1 MWNIVDGLVN
11 RKKMRAAYDH
21 HRAPGGILV
30 AGGTEEEDRKGRS
43 MTFGSLSHGFISVIG
58 RRRVMEDAVT
68 VAIGG
73 IDSYDFFAVYDGHG
87 GANTT
92 AACRERLHLIVAQ
105 EVKERRKRE
114 GCGGGWEDLMAAC
127 FLKMDEEVTGA
138 GRDASSVGP
147 SALVVMVDEEELVVA
162 NRGNSRIVLCRA
174 GVAVPLSRD
183 HKPDKPDESERVRVE
198 AAGGGITNWYGC
210 RVLGVLTTS
219 ASIGDQN
226 LKPYVVLSKPEVTVN
241 ARSELDEFIVI
252 ATRGLWDVVS
262 NEFACE
268 VVRRCL
274 TGQLRL
280 RFPEECSGS
289 GPSGAA
295 EAATMLAELA
305 LARGSKHNIS
315 VIVVELKKSSTIVS

>member
-1 MWNIVDGLVN
+1 
-11 RKKMRAAYDH
+11 
-21 HRAPGGILV
+21 
-30 AGGTEEEDRKGRS
+30 

>member
-1 MWNIVDGLVN
+1 
-11 RKKMRAAYDH
+11 MRAAYDH

-43 MTFGSLSHGFISVIG
+43 MTCGSLSHGFISVIG

-73 IDSYDFFAVYDGHG
+73 VDSYDFFAVYDGHG
-87 GANTT
+87 GAHPTE
-92 AACRERLHLIVAQ
+92 ACKERLHLIVAQ

-114 GCGGGWEDLMAAC
+114 GCGRGWEDLMAAC
-127 FLKMDEEVTGA
+127 FLKMDEEVSLA

-147 SALVVMVDEEELVVA
+147 SALVLMVDEEELVVA

-174 GVAVPLSRD
+174 GVAVPLSRT

-219 ASIGDQN
+219 ASI
-226 LKPYVVLSKPEVTVN
+226 EVTVN
-241 ARSELDEFIVI
+241 ARSELDEFIII

-274 TGQLRL
+274 TGKLRV

-305 LARGSKHNIS
+305 LARGSKHNIR
-315 VIVVELKKSSTIVS
+315 VIVVELKKSSAIVS

>member
-30 AGGTEEEDRKGRS
+30 AGGTEEEDKTGRS
-43 MTFGSLSHGFISVIG
+43 MTCGSLSHGFISVIG

-87 GANTT
+87 GAHAT

-127 FLKMDEEVTGA
+127 FLKMDEEVSGA

-174 GVAVPLSRD
+174 GVAVPLSRG
-183 HKPDKPDESERVRVE
+183 HKVGDRRRVIFDDRLV
-198 AAGGGITNWYGC
+198 
-210 RVLGVLTTS
+210 
-219 ASIGDQN
+219 
-226 LKPYVVLSKPEVTVN
+226 VVLESLSYE
-241 ARSELDEFIVI
+241 I
-252 ATRGLWDVVS
+252 
-262 NEFACE
+262 
-268 VVRRCL
+268 
-274 TGQLRL
+274 
-280 RFPEECSGS
+280 
-289 GPSGAA
+289 
-295 EAATMLAELA
+295 
-305 LARGSKHNIS
+305 
-315 VIVVELKKSSTIVS
+315 

>member
-1 MWNIVDGLVN
+1 MWNKVDGLVN

-43 MTFGSLSHGFISVIG
+43 MTCGSLSHGFISVIG

-73 IDSYDFFAVYDGHG
+73 VDSYDFFAVYDGHG
-87 GANTT
+87 GAHPTE
-92 AACRERLHLIVAQ
+92 ACKERLHLIVAQ

-114 GCGGGWEDLMAAC
+114 GCGRGWEDLMAAC
-127 FLKMDEEVTGA
+127 FLKMDEEVSLA

-147 SALVVMVDEEELVVA
+147 SALVLMVDEEELVVA

-174 GVAVPLSRD
+174 GVAVPLSRT

-226 LKPYVVLSKPEVTVN
+226 LKPYVVLSK
-241 ARSELDEFIVI
+241 
-252 ATRGLWDVVS
+252 
-262 NEFACE
+262 
-268 VVRRCL
+268 
-274 TGQLRL
+274 
-280 RFPEECSGS
+280 
-289 GPSGAA
+289 
-295 EAATMLAELA
+295 
-305 LARGSKHNIS
+305 ARGDSKCA
-315 VIVVELKKSSTIVS
+315 K